1 MSSTCPSPPD
11 SVCIPTTRGDGEWGE
26 KEKQAKPSLI
36 PRVLRSQGHLG
47 LIFPPP
53 PRKKSLINLS
63 LNGSEGDLLRQ
74 IPTWRGA
81 RDQITHAFEET
92 PGLRQLNQTQA
103 VEISAWTW
111 LNLYHP
117 EPVSHCG

>member
-1 MSSTCPSPPD
+1 MGRKRETGQALPDPQSPE
-11 SVCIPTTRGDGEWGE
+11 IPGTPW
-26 KEKQAKPSLI
+26 AYI
-36 PRVLRSQGHLG
+36 P
-47 LIFPPP
+47 PPP